1 MSDEI
6 KGLEDDS
13 AEQKLTLLS
22 TENEK
27 FEVTNPSD
35 CPLLFSL

>member
-6 KGLEDDS
+6 KGLEDDAS
-13 AEQKLTLLS
+13 EQKLTLLS

-27 FEVTNPSD
+27 FEVPRKVSV
-35 CPLLFSL
+35 